1 MKKYTDLIKYHT
13 LLERFRYLKIG
24 GKVGEDTFGSRR
36 WINQNFY
43 KSREWK
49 IFRNHIILRDCGLE
63 LGLRDMTI
71 NGPIYIHHINPIT
84 ENDIIEHSDAL
95 FDEEN
100 VISCSFL
107 MHQAIHY
114 ANENAIQ
121 DEWYPR
127 EPNDTIPWK

>member
-1 MKKYTDLIKYHT
+1 MKYHT

-36 WINQNFY
+36 WLNQNFY

-63 LGLRDMTI
+63 LGLRDMAI

>member
-1 MKKYTDLIKYHT
+1 MKYHT

-36 WINQNFY
+36 WLNQNFY

-63 LGLRDMTI
+63 LGLRDMAI

-114 ANENAIQ
+114 ANENTIQ

>member
-1 MKKYTDLIKYHT
+1 MKTYTELQNYNT
-13 LLERFRYLKIG
+13 LGERFRYLKIG

-36 WINQNFY
+36 WVNQNFY
-43 KSREWK
+43 KSKEWK
-49 IFRNHIILRDCGLE
+49 IFRNHIIIRDCGLE
-63 LGLRDMTI
+63 LGLSDTII

-84 ENDIIEHSDAL
+84 ENDIIKHSDML

-114 ANENAIQ
+114 GNENAIQ
-121 DEWYPR
+121 DDWCPR

>member
-1 MKKYTDLIKYHT
+1 MKYHT

-36 WINQNFY
+36 WLNQNFY

-63 LGLRDMTI
+63 LGLRDMAI

-84 ENDIIEHSDAL
+84 ENDIIEHPDAL